1 MDKTAAN
8 MDELKPKSRFTG
20 TVKKT
25 VLAGAIVDIGLDK
38 PGVVPISR
46 LRKEPVKRVEDV
58 VKAGD
63 QVDVWVHRIN
73 KDNGN
78 IELTMIEPLAL
89 EWREI
94 KKGDVVKGKVVQ
106 LEKFGA
112 FVEIGAERPGLVHV
126 SELAHGFVRTVEDA
140 VSIGDEVEAQVL
152 DVSRRKRKI
161 KLSMKALQMDPA
173 KLAVELEADEEE
185 NEPVPTAM
193 EIALRR
199 AMDSTGD
206 AKPIKEQSGKKK
218 GSERNQQEEIYA
230 RTLQNKVRTE

>member
-1 MDKTAAN
+1 
-8 MDELKPKSRFTG
+8 MDELKPKSHFTG
-20 TVKKT
+20 KVKKT
-25 VLAGAIVDIGLDK
+25 VLAGAIVDIGLGK

-63 QVDVWVHRIN
+63 QVDVWVQRIN
-73 KDNGN
+73 KDTGD

-126 SELAHGFVRTVEDA
+126 SELAYGFVRSVEDA

-152 DVSRRKRKI
+152 DVSRRKRQI

-173 KLAVELEADEEE
+173 KLAVELEADEEAD
-185 NEPVPTAM
+185 EPIPTAM

-199 AMDSTGD
+199 AMDGSGD
-206 AKPIKEQSGKKK
+206 AKPVRAQSHRKKA
-218 GSERNQQEEIYA
+218 SRRNQQEEIYA
-230 RTLQNKVRTE
+230 RTLKNKVRTE

>member
-1 MDKTAAN
+1 
-8 MDELKPKSRFTG
+8 MDELKPKSHFTG
-20 TVKKT
+20 KVKKT

-73 KDNGN
+73 KETGN

-89 EWREI
+89 EWSEI

-126 SELAHGFVRTVEDA
+126 SELARGYVRSVEDA
-140 VSIGDEVEAQVL
+140 VSIGDAVEAQVL
-152 DVSRRKRKI
+152 DVSRRKRQI
-161 KLSMKALQMDPA
+161 KLSMKALQIDPA

-185 NEPVPTAM
+185 DEPIPTAM

-199 AMDSTGD
+199 AMDGSGD
-206 AKPIKEQSGKKK
+206 AKPVKAQSHKKK
-218 GSERNQQEEIYA
+218 ASGRNQQEEIYA
-230 RTLQNKVRTE
+230 RTLKNKVRTE

>member
-1 MDKTAAN
+1 
-8 MDELKPKSRFTG
+8 
-20 TVKKT
+20 
-25 VLAGAIVDIGLDK
+25 
-38 PGVVPISR
+38 
-46 LRKEPVKRVEDV
+46 
-58 VKAGD
+58 
-63 QVDVWVHRIN
+63 
-73 KDNGN
+73 
-78 IELTMIEPLAL
+78 MIEPLAL

-152 DVSRRKRKI
+152 DVSRRKRQI

-218 GSERNQQEEIYA
+218 GGERNQQEEIYA